1 MSLFWRACRFR
12 RFPIDI
18 LQEDKDKKTLTIK
31 NNGIGMNAYEICPY
45 VKQIA
50 FSSAEES
57 VDKFKNLEDKY

>member
-1 MSLFWRACRFR
+1 
-12 RFPIDI
+12 
-18 LQEDKDKKTLTIK
+18 
-31 NNGIGMNAYEICPY
+31 MNAYEICPY